1 MVTINGVELEFDILD
16 ANMAERYEKALAR
29 MTEKAK
35 ENNIGTSSEMIRWQ
49 CNTMDAFFEEV
60 YGEGTSIKLF
70 GGSISLRDRIS
81 AFEILLKS
89 AKEQRDQLQSI
100 FKNILI
106 YE

>member
-89 AKEQRDQLQSI
+89 AKEQSDQLQSI